1 LLLEMF
7 RMGVDG
13 VLVGGCPEGGCHH
26 AWGNYLSERRIA
38 LMKTLFESL
47 GLSSHRLR
55 FENIGV
61 PQSQLFVDT
70 ITRMDTELRK
80 LGPNPIPEA

>member
-1 LLLEMF
+1 MF
-7 RMGVDG
+7 RTGIDG

-26 AWGNYLSERRIA
+26 AWGNYLTERRVA
-38 LMKTLFESL
+38 LMRTLFEQL
-47 GLSSHRLR
+47 GLSPKRLR

-70 ITRMDTELRK
+70 IVQMDTDLRA
-80 LGPNPIPEA
+80 LGPISTLEA